1 MGSLERI
8 GHGRDLLDPNFDRRP
23 AISVGALT
31 MSVAIRQIDPGTGS
45 FRAALPWVGMCLCLA
60 ASLGYIAY
68 DRLLA
73 SPPTAGSKA
82 SLPPPQQD
90 GAAKPAQHPPG
101 KLTTVTLDE
110 TKYAVAKIKLDPVR
124 VDRIA
129 TGVSVVGQFQ
139 ANSDK
144 QVAVRP
150 WATGI
155 IREVRARL
163 GQKVN
168 RGDPLVI
175 LDSPEIGTARLNLRS
190 KQRELSTA
198 RFEGRWKSEIAANV
212 ALLIPE
218 LRKGIS
224 ERRSAVSDDDEHVET
239 PPRHLAKPAPAI
251 FSYSTDA
258 RLIEKQFA
266 GKHLGTYRA
275 TLLQA
280 YAEFDIATHEEQKQA
295 YLRSKDIVG
304 EHPALVAR
312 HTREKIQAQL
322 EAAIEQVQF
331 DSAQEERLAVQGVR
345 LAEAAVIDAGQR
357 LRILG
362 VAEDIQ
368 KLLDQADLANTIARD
383 EDVTF
388 YRIAAPFDGTI
399 IKKDAAFSQK
409 ADLNDVLFVV
419 ADLRSVWVTANVTES
434 DVEKLPKLKD
444 GSFRMSATAYPG
456 REFSARLLSV
466 GATVDPQTRTL
477 PVLAQADN
485 AEDLFKLGMFVRIH
499 LDSSAVESVLTVP
512 AAAAVE
518 IDGQSVVFVP
528 VKNSPE
534 NRSFSPRPV
543 ELGPQTGDRLVVKAG
558 LNDGDQVVSS
568 GGFML
573 KFELVLQNQA
583 DEE

>member
-1 MGSLERI
+1 M
-8 GHGRDLLDPNFDRRP
+8 
-23 AISVGALT
+23 
-31 MSVAIRQIDPGTGS
+31 
-45 FRAALPWVGMCLCLA
+45 
-60 ASLGYIAY
+60 
-68 DRLLA
+68 
-73 SPPTAGSKA
+73 
-82 SLPPPQQD
+82 
-90 GAAKPAQHPPG
+90 
-101 KLTTVTLDE
+101 TLDE
-110 TKYAVAKIKLDPVR
+110 TKYAVANIKLDEVR
-124 VDRIA
+124 VDHIA
-129 TGVSVVGQFQ
+129 TGVSVVGQIQ

-144 QVAVRP
+144 QVEVRP

-155 IREVRARL
+155 IREVQARL
-163 GQKVN
+163 GQNVK
-168 RGDPLVI
+168 RGEPLVI

-198 RFEGRWKSEIAANV
+198 RFEARWKSEIAANV

-218 LRKGIS
+218 LKKGIS
-224 ERRSAVSDDDEHVET
+224 ERRSAVSDDEEHAET
-239 PPRHLAKPAPAI
+239 PPRKSTKPAQAV

-266 GKHLGTYRA
+266 GKQLGTYRG

-280 YAEFDIATHEEQKQA
+280 YAEFDIASHEEQKQA

-304 EHPALVAR
+304 EHPALMAR
-312 HTREKIQAQL
+312 HEREGIQAKL
-322 EAAIEQVQF
+322 EASLEQVQF
-331 DSAQEERLAVQGVR
+331 DAAQEERLAIQGVR

-368 KLLDQADLANTIARD
+368 NLLDHADLANTLARD

-388 YRIAAPFDGTI
+388 YRIVAPFDGTI
-399 IKKDAAFSQK
+399 IKKDAVFSQK

-434 DVEKLPKLKD
+434 DVDKLPKIKN

-466 GATVDPQTRTL
+466 GATVDTQTRTL
-477 PVLAQADN
+477 PVLAQAEN
-485 AEDLFKLGMFVRIH
+485 AEELFKLGMFVRIH

-518 IDGQSVVFVP
+518 IEGQNVVFVP
-528 VKNSPE
+528 AKKSPE

-543 ELGPQTGDRLVVKAG
+543 ELGPLTGDRVVVKAG
-558 LNDGDQVVSS
+558 LKAGEQVVAA
-568 GGFML
+568 GGFLL
-573 KFELVLQNQA
+573 KSELILQNQG